1 MFEPIEWST
10 KIATGIIWQDYQHRQ
25 LLGSI
30 DSLQKQISADK
41 EHHENIQIINFL
53 GFYAKDHCGIEE
65 AYMDLMNY
73 PDSDQHKAEHESF
86 IKQIEQLKE
95 LRSFSIGINTEALY
109 KDLAGWFVMHINN
122 TDQKFGAFLKSN
134 GIR

>member
-1 MFEPIEWST
+1 
-10 KIATGIIWQDYQHRQ
+10 
-25 LLGSI
+25 
-30 DSLQKQISADK
+30 
-41 EHHENIQIINFL
+41 
-53 GFYAKDHCGIEE
+53 
-65 AYMDLMNY
+65 MDLMNY